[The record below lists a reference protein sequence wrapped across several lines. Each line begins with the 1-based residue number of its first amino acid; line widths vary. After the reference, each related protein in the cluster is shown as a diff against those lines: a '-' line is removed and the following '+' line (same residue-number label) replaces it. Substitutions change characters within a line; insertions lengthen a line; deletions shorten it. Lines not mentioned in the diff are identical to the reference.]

1 MLRAG
6 GVKKW
11 LDQYTSPAP
20 SHGCWAG
27 PVRQGSILEE
37 VILDKL
43 ASKKKKKGK
52 NKIM

>member
-43 ASKKKKKGK
+43 ASKKKKKEK
-52 NKIM
+52 TR